1 MAETEQTQGNVSS
14 IRAEVESVLE
24 SVHQFDE
31 QIEERNTK
39 RLLLIENLREL
50 LPEEQFNRFKDIIDK
65 TIEAVKPSPE
75 PTTIPPIT
83 IDEQN
88 PLESL
93 RKIRC
98 QIAQQVCEV
107 MGVEAPQL

>member
-1 MAETEQTQGNVSS
+1 MSNEAQQQELNQL
-14 IRAEVESVLE
+14 RAEVDSVME
-24 SVHQFDE
+24 QIHQFDE

-39 RLLLIENLREL
+39 RLMLIESLRDL
-50 LPEEQFNRFKDIIDK
+50 LPQEQFERFQDIINK
-65 TIEAVKPSPE
+65 TIEAVRPAPE
-75 PTTIPPIT
+75 PSTLPPLQ
-83 IDEQN
+83 IDEEN

-98 QIAQQVCEV
+98 QIAQEVCEV